1 MKIFRSIEIF
11 EIFKIIWL
19 ENHTNKVV
27 INVKINA
34 NIVIRR
40 ITVQKI
46 HDTDKYR
53 INNDILYL
61 YKVLF

>member
-1 MKIFRSIEIF
+1 MIQPRQY
-11 EIFKIIWL
+11 
-19 ENHTNKVV
+19 

-53 INNDILYL
+53 IKTINNDY
-61 YKVLF
+61 

>member
-1 MKIFRSIEIF
+1 MRFLQKQSNYFSNDPR
-11 EIFKIIWL
+11 
-19 ENHTNKVV
+19 

-40 ITVQKI
+40 ITIQKI

-61 YKVLF
+61 